1 MIGRLVGLIA
11 EEEADGALVLVVSGV
26 GYEVAAPLGT
36 TGRLRALSPTGPHT
50 LFIHTNVR
58 EDALE
63 LFGFATRHD
72 RDVFRAVIAVSGVG
86 PRTALSVLSALPG
99 GELARVIARKEIARL
114 VAISGIGKK
123 TAERLLLELRDKL
136 PAPTGAAAP
145 PAEGPRSAAA
155 SATAPDT
162 RELLVSALTRMGY
175 KPAEAER
182 AAGELDDKLGDLSLS
197 DAVREALRVLAKGLH
212 TAIC

>member
-1 MIGRLVGLIA
+1 MIGRLVGALA
-11 EEEADGALVLVVSGV
+11 EEEADGTLVLDVAGV

-36 TGRLRALSPTGPHT
+36 AGRLRASSPSGPHT
-50 LFIHTNVR
+50 LYIHTNVR

-72 RDVFRAVIAVSGVG
+72 RDVFRAVISVSGVG

-99 GELARVIARKEIARL
+99 GELARVIARKEMARL
-114 VAISGIGKK
+114 TAVSGIGKK

-136 PAPTGAAAP
+136 PSAPAGPSPLLDAARAPAAA
-145 PAEGPRSAAA
+145 GD
-155 SATAPDT
+155 APDT
-162 RELLVSALTRMGY
+162 RGLLVSALTRMGY

-182 AAGELDDKLGDLSLS
+182 AAAELDDQLDALSLS
-197 DAVREALRVLAKGLH
+197 DAVREALRLLAKG
-212 TAIC
+212 

>member
-1 MIGRLVGLIA
+1 MIGRLVGALA
-11 EEEADGALVLVVSGV
+11 EEEADGTLVLDVSGV

-36 TGRLRALSPTGPHT
+36 AGRLRALSPSGPHT

-63 LFGFATRHD
+63 LFGFASRYD
-72 RDVFRAVIAVSGVG
+72 RDVFRSVIGVSGVG
-86 PRTALSVLSALPG
+86 PRTALAVLSALPG
-99 GELARVIARKEIARL
+99 GELARVISRKEIARL

-136 PAPTGAAAP
+136 PLPSGPAAAP
-145 PAEGPRSAAA
+145 ADAARPVASPAG
-155 SATAPDT
+155 APDT
-162 RELLVSALTRMGY
+162 RELLISALTRMGY

-182 AAGELDDKLGDLSLS
+182 AAGELDEKIDALSLS
-197 DAVREALRVLAKGLH
+197 DAIREALRVLAKS
-212 TAIC
+212 